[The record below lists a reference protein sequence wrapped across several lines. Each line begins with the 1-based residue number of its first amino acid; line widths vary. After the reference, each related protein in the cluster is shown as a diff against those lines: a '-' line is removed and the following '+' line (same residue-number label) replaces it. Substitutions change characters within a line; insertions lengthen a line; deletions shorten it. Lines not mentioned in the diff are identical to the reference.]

1 METMIRFLL
10 ENFTLTLLVLGLV
23 ASAIALLR
31 TSRPW
36 TASVV
41 TEAVISYFIL
51 FSIALSYLY
60 NFVLH
65 VFFGEMTAHFIGW
78 ADSPFQREVGF
89 ASLGFAAVGFLAFR
103 GSFDM
108 RVAAVVG
115 PGVLPAGC
123 GRRAHPGDHEDRQP
137 RTRQR
142 GRDSVYRHPA
152 SVDQHGLALASTP
165 VFACQ
170 RRDIGHLDANASN
183 ASRELF
189 CTHRERRPAI
199 TSLGAVCR

>member
-1 METMIRFLL
+1 MENVIRFLL

-23 ASAIALLR
+23 ASAISLLR

-41 TEAVISYFIL
+41 TEAIFSYFIL
-51 FSIALSYLY
+51 FSIAFSYLY

-115 PGVLPAGC
+115 PAFFL
-123 GRRAHPGDHEDRQP
+123 
-137 RTRQR
+137 
-142 GRDSVYRHPA
+142 
-152 SVDQHGLALASTP
+152 
-165 VFACQ
+165 
-170 RRDIGHLDANASN
+170 
-183 ASRELF
+183 
-189 CTHRERRPAI
+189 
-199 TSLGAVCR
+199 LGAAGGHIMEIVKTGNLAPGNAGAILYTDILLPLIGIVLLWLQHRHSRASGAMSAA